1 MFNYLIK
8 IEYDGTNFVGWQSQK
23 NGKSIQS
30 SIELALKK
38 ITKNKTKIIGA
49 GRTDKGVHALSQFAN
64 FKLKKKID
72 NKKVFL
78 DSINFFLKKNL
89 ISILNIKEKNRSFHS
104 RFSAKLRTYEYLIIN
119 RQGTLSINRSRAWHV
134 KKKIDL
140 KLMKRGAKLLEGTH
154 DFSTFRASSC
164 SAKSSIKKLHPIK
177 INKKNDMIKIRLS
190 SKSFLQNQVRSI
202 VGCLKY
208 LSTNKWSF
216 IEFKKAFKS
225 KKRINCAP
233 PAPACGLYLKKIKY

>member
-89 ISILNIKEKNRSFHS
+89 ISILNIKEKNKNFHS

-134 KKKIDL
+134 KKK
-140 KLMKRGAKLLEGTH
+140 
-154 DFSTFRASSC
+154 
-164 SAKSSIKKLHPIK
+164 SI
-177 INKKNDMIKIRLS
+177 
-190 SKSFLQNQVRSI
+190 
-202 VGCLKY
+202 
-208 LSTNKWSF
+208 
-216 IEFKKAFKS
+216 
-225 KKRINCAP
+225 
-233 PAPACGLYLKKIKY
+233 